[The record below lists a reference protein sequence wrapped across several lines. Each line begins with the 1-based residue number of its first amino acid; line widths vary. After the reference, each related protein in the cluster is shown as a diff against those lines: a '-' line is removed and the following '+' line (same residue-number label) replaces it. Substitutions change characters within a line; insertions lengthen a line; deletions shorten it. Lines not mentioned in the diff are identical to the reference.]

1 MIGEAGNTQCGQE
14 LDGECID
21 ALCEGQ
27 AYLKCDEQKPICGQ
41 CTKAS
46 RQCVPSPGVVFRHQQ
61 NASMNGSGTSNVDG
75 GLKSFYGYKETFGK
89 DSVWVAVPRN
99 LTFVHTTNPYNEPD
113 TSHFQTVPQ
122 AAEPE
127 QRVDLSWNAAA
138 EYPYTFM
145 PSSTHGLEAL
155 SAAASGDHYLQ
166 NTTRQMGESGS
177 FSPPIDP
184 RLDTELSET
193 CLNLLEPQADSGS
206 GDFDPK
212 NDEDVSFLLRH
223 FSEGPGEWMDLFDL
237 GSFFAVDVPLKAASS
252 PLLLYASIALSAKAL
267 GRTRITSQHPK
278 GSGSRRTP
286 AEWSHKARYYYDQ
299 AITLLRQALENETGQ
314 APAGQQSPSTA
325 VLPIEDV
332 IQLGVNHRS
341 ESPPVLS
348 RTDSD
353 ELIATTA
360 ILCVFEFLDASGTE
374 WSRHLDGAKSL
385 FDIAKD
391 GAMPL
396 SNTALDHSPMLAARP
411 TTSTKGRRA
420 VFWNICRQEMLNA
433 FINNTNTRLDTTDLS
448 MWRSAGLHIS
458 QSGYILPSNDPAVHE
473 PMADDMVSNALIWL
487 MMKLVNFIS
496 AGDEFPHEM
505 GLGVRQIALLEYWH
519 GLEKQLDIWFEGLP
533 HSFKPSATE
542 WPDKGN
548 NNVRSATKIPLK
560 WFARPMCASTMQSFH
575 FAKIQLLL
583 NKPHESTGT
592 KHIKQPGTSTKGST
606 WSLAQRHASY
616 ASILRQSRKHAEE
629 IVSIGLGLKNDSAR
643 IHSVQPLYTAGQ
655 VLGMRDSTTRTT
667 AVGEGSS
674 LDEVDAMRGC
684 VLNLLQSIQRET
696 GWATEYRMQQ
706 LLEEW
711 GLPNG
716 QD

>member
-1 MIGEAGNTQCGQE
+1 MVDEPRSAQCDQE
-14 LDGECID
+14 LDV
-21 ALCEGQ
+21 
-27 AYLKCDEQKPICGQ
+27 CGQ

-61 NASMNGSGTSNVDG
+61 NASMNGSGATGVEG

-89 DSVWVAVPRN
+89 DSVWVDVPRN
-99 LTFVHTTNPYNEPD
+99 LTFVHTTNPYDEPD
-113 TSHFQTVPQ
+113 TTHFDPLPQTSG
-122 AAEPE
+122 PE
-127 QRVDLSWNAAA
+127 TQLDHTWNNAA
-138 EYPYTFM
+138 EYPYSFM

-155 SAAASGDHYLQ
+155 SAAASGDHYFHN
-166 NTTRQMGESGS
+166 NTRRIDITDS

-193 CLNLLEPQADSGS
+193 CLNMFESQPDTAPV
-206 GDFDPK
+206 DFDPK
-212 NDEDVSFLLRH
+212 NDEDVPFLLRY

-267 GRTRITSQHPK
+267 GRIRISAQQPK
-278 GSGSRRTP
+278 GFGSKRTP

-299 AITLLRQALENETGQ
+299 AITLLRQALENETRQ
-314 APAGQQSPSTA
+314 ASAGRQSPSTA
-325 VLPIEDV
+325 MVSLDAVGEFEAD
-332 IQLGVNHRS
+332 HHS
-341 ESPPVLS
+341 ASPPVLS

-396 SNTALDHSPMLAARP
+396 SNTSSPMLAPRP

-433 FINNTNTRLDTTDLS
+433 FINNTNTRLDTEDYE

-458 QSGYILPSNDPAVHE
+458 QAGLVLPSNDPAVQE
-473 PMADDMVSNALIWL
+473 PMADDMISNSLIWL

-505 GLGVRQIALLEYWH
+505 GLGVRQRALLEYWE
-519 GLEKQLDIWFEGLP
+519 GLERQLDKWFEGLP
-533 HSFKPSATE
+533 HSFRPSATE
-542 WPDKGN
+542 WPDKSN
-548 NNVRSATKIPLK
+548 
-560 WFARPMCASTMQSFH
+560 
-575 FAKIQLLL
+575 LLL
-583 NKPHESTGT
+583 NKPHESTGI
-592 KHIKQPGTSTKGST
+592 KHIKPSGTNSRGNT

-655 VLGMRDSTTRTT
+655 VLGMWESNLKTTQ
-667 AVGEGSS
+667 VDEGNAP
-674 LDEVDAMRGC
+674 DEVDAMRGC

>member
-1 MIGEAGNTQCGQE
+1 MVDELNSTPCVQE
-14 LDGECID
+14 LDV
-21 ALCEGQ
+21 
-27 AYLKCDEQKPICGQ
+27 CGQ

-61 NASMNGSGTSNVDG
+61 NASMNGSGTSNADG

-89 DSVWVAVPRN
+89 DSIWVDIPRQ
-99 LTFVHTTNPYNEPD
+99 LTFVHTTNPYDDPD
-113 TSHFQTVPQ
+113 SSHFHSIPE
-122 AAEPE
+122 AREPE
-127 QRVDLSWNAAA
+127 PRMEQTWNATA
-138 EYPYTFM
+138 EYPYPFM

-155 SAAASGDHYLQ
+155 SAAASGDHYFQ
-166 NTTRQMGESGS
+166 NASRRTGAPEA

-193 CLNLLEPQADSGS
+193 CMNLFESGPDT
-206 GDFDPK
+206 GPDFDPK
-212 NDEDVSFLLRH
+212 TDEDVPFLLRY

-237 GSFFAVDVPLKAASS
+237 GSFFAVDVPLKAAYS
-252 PLLLYASIALSAKAL
+252 PLLLYASVALSAKAL
-267 GRTRITSQHPK
+267 GRIRITAQHPK
-278 GSGSRRTP
+278 SSGSKRTP

-299 AITLLRQALENETGQ
+299 AITLLRQALENETRQASVGQ
-314 APAGQQSPSTA
+314 HSPGLATTTSDSVGPRVDHHSA
-325 VLPIEDV
+325 
-332 IQLGVNHRS
+332 
-341 ESPPVLS
+341 SPPVLS
-348 RTDSD
+348 RPDSD

-391 GAMPL
+391 GTMPL
-396 SNTALDHSPMLAARP
+396 STTASDHSPILMPRS

-433 FINNTNTRLDTTDLS
+433 FINNTSTRLDTTDLS

-458 QSGYILPSNDPAVHE
+458 QAGYILPSNDSAVHE
-473 PMADDMVSNALIWL
+473 PMTDDMISNALIWL

-505 GLGVRQIALLEYWH
+505 GLGVRQIALLEYWE
-519 GLEKQLDIWFEGLP
+519 GLEQQLDVWFEGLP
-533 HSFKPSATE
+533 HSFRPSATE
-542 WPDKGN
+542 WPDKSN
-548 NNVRSATKIPLK
+548 NDVRSATKVPRK

-592 KHIKQPGTSTKGST
+592 THIKSSSTHSKGNT

-629 IVSIGLGLKNDSAR
+629 IVSIGLGLTNDSAR

-655 VLGMRDSTTRTT
+655 VLGMRESNTRSAQTE
-667 AVGEGSS
+667 EGHSP
-674 LDEVDAMRGC
+674 DEVDAMRGC
-684 VLNLLQSIQRET
+684 ILNLLQNIQRET

>member
-1 MIGEAGNTQCGQE
+1 
-14 LDGECID
+14 
-21 ALCEGQ
+21 
-27 AYLKCDEQKPICGQ
+27 
-41 CTKAS
+41 
-46 RQCVPSPGVVFRHQQ
+46 
-61 NASMNGSGTSNVDG
+61 MNGSDTDDVNG

-89 DSVWVAVPRN
+89 DSVWVAIPRN
-99 LTFVHTTNPYNEPD
+99 LTFVHTTDPYHEPD
-113 TSHFQTVPQ
+113 TTLFHAMSG
-122 AAEPE
+122 APE
-127 QRVDLSWNAAA
+127 LESRVDHSWNNTA
-138 EYPYTFM
+138 EYPYPFGS
-145 PSSTHGLEAL
+145 SSTHGLEAL

-166 NTTRQMGESGS
+166 NTTRQTDASDS

-193 CLNLLEPQADSGS
+193 CINLFAPRSNAVRS
-206 GDFDPK
+206 DFDPK
-212 NDEDVSFLLRH
+212 SDEDVPFLLRH

-252 PLLLYASIALSAKAL
+252 PLLLFASIALSAKAL
-267 GRTRITSQHPK
+267 GRTRITAQQPK
-278 GSGSRRTP
+278 GSGSKRTP

-299 AITLLRQALENETGQ
+299 AITLLRQALENETRQ
-314 APAGQQSPSTA
+314 TSASQQSPNPAIVATDAMMELDADRHPEPPS
-325 VLPIEDV
+325 VLP
-332 IQLGVNHRS
+332 
-341 ESPPVLS
+341 

-374 WSRHLDGAKSL
+374 WSRHLDGAKTL

-391 GAMPL
+391 GTMPL
-396 SNTALDHSPMLAARP
+396 SSAALGHSPILGLRP
-411 TTSTKGRRA
+411 PTSTKGRRA

-433 FINNTNTRLDTTDLS
+433 FINNTNTRLDTNDLS
-448 MWRSAGLHIS
+448 MWRDAGLHIS
-458 QSGYILPSNDPAVHE
+458 QSGYILPSNDTAVHE

-505 GLGVRQIALLEYWH
+505 GLGVRQIALLEYWQ
-519 GLEKQLDIWFEGLP
+519 GLEQQLDVWFEGLP
-533 HSFKPSATE
+533 HSFRPSATE
-542 WPDKGN
+542 WPDKN
-548 NNVRSATKIPLK
+548 NQGNVRSATKIPLK

-592 KHIKQPGTSTKGST
+592 KHVKQSGTSSKGNT

-655 VLGMRDSTTRTT
+655 VLGMRESTTKT
-667 AVGEGSS
+667 APAGEGNSP
-674 LDEVDAMRGC
+674 DEVDAMRGC